1 MKKRSI
7 WEVKESTGLL
17 NERAWSGSSSTVG

>member
-1 MKKRSI
+1 MEKRSI

-17 NERAWSGSSSTVG
+17 NERAWSGSSGTVG

>member
-1 MKKRSI
+1 MEKRSI
-7 WEVKESTGLL
+7 WEVKESTRLL